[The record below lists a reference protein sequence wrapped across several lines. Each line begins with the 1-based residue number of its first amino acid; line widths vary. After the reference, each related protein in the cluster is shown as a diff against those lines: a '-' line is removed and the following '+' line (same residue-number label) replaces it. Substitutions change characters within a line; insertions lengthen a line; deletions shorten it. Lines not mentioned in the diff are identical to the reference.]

1 MSKFPKRIDA
11 RLEIKITESPETDPK
26 RIALERRMERA
37 GAVCVLSMIGFAVV
51 ITILCNVYICDF
63 LLFLFAVL
71 FLVSVISGS
80 ISWSA
85 RQALDGDWTMP
96 WWMGSSDN

>member
-37 GAVCVLSMIGFAVV
+37 GAVCVLSMIAFAVV
-51 ITILCNVYICDF
+51 ITILCNVYICEF
-63 LLFLFAVL
+63 LVYLLIVL
-71 FLVSVISGS
+71 FLVSVISCICHIRVNFVVGAP
-80 ISWSA
+80 SA
-85 RQALDGDWTMP
+85 
-96 WWMGSSDN
+96 

>member
-26 RIALERRMERA
+26 RIALERRMERT
-37 GAVCVLSMIGFAVV
+37 GAVCVLSLIADCVV
-51 ITILCNVYICDF
+51 ITILCNVYICEF
-63 LLFLFAVL
+63 LVYLLIVL

>member
-26 RIALERRMERA
+26 RIALERRMNRA
-37 GAVCVLSMIGFAVV
+37 GAVCVLSLIADCFVF
-51 ITILCNVYICDF
+51 TILYNVYLCEF
-63 LLFLFAVL
+63 LVYLLIVL

-96 WWMGSSDN
+96 WWMGSSDY

>member
-1 MSKFPKRIDA
+1 MSNFPKRIDA

-26 RIALERRMERA
+26 RIALERRMNRA
-37 GAVCVLSMIGFAVV
+37 GAVCVLSLIAGCVV
-51 ITILCNVYICDF
+51 FTILYNVYLCEF
-63 LLFLFAVL
+63 LVYLLIVL

-85 RQALDGDWTMP
+85 RQAFDGDWTMP

>member
-11 RLEIKITESPETDPK
+11 RLEIKITENPETDPK
-26 RIALERRMERA
+26 RIALERRMNRA
-37 GAVCVLSMIGFAVV
+37 GAVCVLSLIALAVV
-51 ITILCNVYICDF
+51 ITILCNVYICEF
-63 LLFLFAVL
+63 LVYLLIVL

>member
-26 RIALERRMERA
+26 RIALERRMNRA
-37 GAVCVLSMIGFAVV
+37 GAVCVLSLIALAVV
-51 ITILCNVYICDF
+51 ITILCNVYLCEF
-63 LLFLFAVL
+63 LVYLLIVL

-85 RQALDGDWTMP
+85 RKK
-96 WWMGSSDN
+96 

>member
-26 RIALERRMERA
+26 RIALERRMNRA
-37 GAVCVLSMIGFAVV
+37 GAVCVLSLIADCAVF
-51 ITILCNVYICDF
+51 TILYNVYLCEF
-63 LLFLFAVL
+63 LVYLLIVL

-96 WWMGSSDN
+96 WWMGSSDY